1 MFSFCGVES
10 ILPTEPVM
18 ADQIVITEKSS
29 QAKDVRAAVGS
40 RYGEILPAE
49 GHLFGLLEPED
60 VVPEW
65 KRWSPIL
72 LRPEG
77 LYGTRPAEGGNK
89 AAKLRAIREA
99 LRSAKRVW
107 LATDCD
113 REGQLIGQ
121 EILEHYEYRGQVMRV
136 LFTAQDSRTIC
147 DAFAGAKPNS
157 EYASLYAAAVA

>member
-1 MFSFCGVES
+1 MFSQFTDS
-10 ILPTEPVM
+10 RKRAVM

-49 GHLFGLLEPED
+49 GHLFDLLEPED
-60 VVPEW
+60 VVPAW

-89 AAKLRAIREA
+89 PPSSEPFARRCAPPSGFGSPPIATA
-99 LRSAKRVW
+99 RVNSSVRKFW
-107 LATDCD
+107 NITS
-113 REGQLIGQ
+113 
-121 EILEHYEYRGQVMRV
+121 
-136 LFTAQDSRTIC
+136 TAVR
-147 DAFAGAKPNS
+147 
-157 EYASLYAAAVA
+157 

>member
-1 MFSFCGVES
+1 
-10 ILPTEPVM
+10 M
-18 ADQIVITEKSS
+18 ADQIVITEKTS

-40 RYGEILPAE
+40 RYGDILPAE
-49 GHLFGLLEPED
+49 GHLLDLLEPED
-60 VVPEW
+60 VVPAW

-89 AAKLRAIREA
+89 AAKLKAIREA
-99 LRSAKRVW
+99 LRTAKQVW

-121 EILEHYEYRGQVMRV
+121 EILEHYNYRGQVMRV
-136 LFTAQDSRTIC
+136 LFTAQDFRRSATRSAGRSQMPNTLRFTPPPSRA
-147 DAFAGAKPNS
+147 DKPTRS
-157 EYASLYAAAVA
+157 TTCR